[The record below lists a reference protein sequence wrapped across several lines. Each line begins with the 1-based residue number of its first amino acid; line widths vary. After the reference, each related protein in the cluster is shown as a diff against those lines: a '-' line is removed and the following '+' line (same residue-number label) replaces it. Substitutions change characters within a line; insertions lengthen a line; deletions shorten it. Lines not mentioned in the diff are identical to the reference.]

1 MHKYNTKEHCEE
13 NWYWYLTGENKNGF
27 SPDYEQA
34 VRFYRFIS
42 SPIPG
47 EPRCFECNRPLS
59 GFGGWLLKAHPS
71 SFSPR
76 LCQTCEQTIRE
87 QEAGA
92 EVVVSLLFAD
102 VRGSTSLAEKYPTT
116 EFKELIKRFYQTT
129 SQVLIAHNAMVNRL
143 MGDQVIGLFA
153 PRFAG
158 SDHAKAAIRTA
169 LDLLRAT
176 GHSEPQGPWI
186 PVGIG
191 VHTGLA
197 YVGAVGTRDGVNE
210 ITVLGSAPN
219 LAARLSSQAAD
230 GEILVSEAAARSGS
244 LMLENTERRELTL
257 KGIDNPVGTFLI
269 RLGNAKIEKT

>member
-1 MHKYNTKEHCEE
+1 MHKHNSKEQYEE

-27 SPDYEQA
+27 SPEYERA
-34 VRFYRFIS
+34 VKLYRLIS
-42 SPIPG
+42 SPFPG
-47 EPRCFECNRPLS
+47 QPRCFECNRPLS
-59 GFGGWLLKAHPS
+59 GFGGWLLRTHPS

-76 LCQTCEQTIRE
+76 LCHTCEQAIRE
-87 QEAGA
+87 EEAGA

-102 VRGSTSLAEKYPTT
+102 VRGSTSLAERYSTT

-158 SDHAKAAIRTA
+158 SDHAKVAIDVA
-169 LDLLRAT
+169 LELLQAT

-191 VHTGLA
+191 IHTGQA
-197 YVGAVGTRDGVNE
+197 YVGAVGTKNGVNE

-219 LAARLSSQAAD
+219 LAARLSSQAAE
-230 GEILVSEAAARSGS
+230 GEILVSEAAASSAG
-244 LMLENTERRELTL
+244 LVLENTERRELAL
-257 KGIDNPVGTFLI
+257 KGIDNPVDTCVL
-269 RLGNAKIEKT
+269 RLGNAKIETT